1 VAISVTTIPAASYAG
16 DAFASGALDL
26 ALDAVSHRIPVQ
38 SGSAAGKQ
46 QNRHE
51 FWMRNLRGIE
61 NQEV

>member
-1 VAISVTTIPAASYAG
+1 MATAPGQAG
-16 DAFASGALDL
+16 GRLADAF
-26 ALDAVSHRIPVQ
+26 SHRIPVQ

-46 QNRHE
+46 QNRPK